1 MNSEETACPFCGG
14 ETALVTE
21 SVSDRCR
28 KQRRK
33 CKECGSPFLT
43 YVGKQIHVDVCD
55 VPGCPG
61 RAKCQDKDRP
71 QACALYRMMK
81 RGYKVTK

>member
-1 MNSEETACPFCGG
+1 MTNDETACPVCNG
-14 ETALVTE
+14 ESLLVTE
-21 SVSDRCR
+21 SVSDRYR

-33 CKECGSPFLT
+33 CKECGGYFLI
-43 YVGKQIHVDVCD
+43 YVEKQADGDKCD
-55 VPGCPG
+55 VSGCPG
-61 RAKCQDKDRP
+61 RAKCLDRDRP